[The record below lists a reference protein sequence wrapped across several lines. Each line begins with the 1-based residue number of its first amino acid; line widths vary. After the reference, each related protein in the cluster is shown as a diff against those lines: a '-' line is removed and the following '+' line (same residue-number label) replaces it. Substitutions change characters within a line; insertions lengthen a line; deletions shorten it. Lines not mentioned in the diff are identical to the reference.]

1 MYIRTVHS
9 NHKQLWWGFGDPNS
23 NDLNNTSISVW
34 ANVCN
39 YTPLRLQQFRDIQ
52 SHPRSTLGFLQST
65 GNIGHN
71 INGPD
76 DSVDF

>member
-1 MYIRTVHS
+1 MYIRTNVHS
-9 NHKQLWWGFGDPNS
+9 NQKQLWWGFGD
-23 NDLNNTSISVW
+23 TISVW
-34 ANVCN
+34 AKVCN

-52 SHPRSTLGFLQST
+52 SHPRTTMGFLQST

-71 INGPD
+71 IHGPE